1 VAPPP
6 QRVRPPVDR
15 RAGRAA
21 TAPRGPYRPART
33 PPARTAERS
42 GHPNERSVPERKP
55 PPLWDRGLT
64 LLIIFTASALLIVA
78 LVALA
83 AAVGRWWILIP
94 VMTADLAVTTAV
106 LVTVVRLL
114 NNGDPR

>member
-6 QRVRPPVDR
+6 ERVRPPVDR
-15 RAGRAA
+15 HAGRAA
-21 TAPRGPYRPART
+21 TAPRGPYRSARM
-33 PPARTAERS
+33 PPARAAEGS
-42 GHPNERSVPERKP
+42 GHPNEPSVPERRP
-55 PPLWDRGLT
+55 PPLQDRGLT
-64 LLIIFTASALLIVA
+64 LLIVFTTSALLIVA
-78 LVALA
+78 LVVLA
-83 AAVGRWWILIP
+83 AAVGSWWILIP

>member
-6 QRVRPPVDR
+6 HRVRPPVDR
-15 RAGRAA
+15 RAGGAA
-21 TAPRGPYRPART
+21 TAPRRRDRPART

-42 GHPNERSVPERKP
+42 GHPNEPSVPERRP

-83 AAVGRWWILIP
+83 AAVGSWWILIP
-94 VMTADLAVTTAV
+94 VITADLAVTTAV
-106 LVTVVRLL
+106 LVTVVKLL
-114 NNGDPR
+114 NNGD